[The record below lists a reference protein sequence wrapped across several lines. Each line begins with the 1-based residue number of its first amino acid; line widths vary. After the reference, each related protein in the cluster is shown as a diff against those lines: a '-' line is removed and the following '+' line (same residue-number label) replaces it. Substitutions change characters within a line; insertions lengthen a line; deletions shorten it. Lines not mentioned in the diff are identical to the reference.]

1 MSGYYIFVSSHGSL
15 SENYPPHK
23 VPTKGSK
30 RQPVDYKLVSF
41 AGIVLLAC
49 LFYPFVYAIWYLSPG
64 FTFNARWVV
73 IDITLCEDDP
83 SLCTETDLPIQIS
96 DQIVKIGEL
105 DYQTNEDNRNR
116 APFAGVRAGETVTIE
131 LFRNGEQLSVE
142 WVMPAQ
148 NLAKQIESLIIPLLV
163 YIPFWLAGTVILIFM
178 QPHSTQWRLLVL
190 FNYLTA
196 IWLAVGVTPAWPV
209 LYSSLILHA
218 VSWLMLPVFIHLHLV
233 VPSPLLKSDY
243 RIPLVILYVF
253 ALLMAALE
261 LLQMLPRF
269 IFIISI
275 LMATLGSI
283 VLLSFRTYSKRT
295 SSADRVASRL
305 MLAGVALAFGPG
317 IIIWLLPTLLEIR
330 TPGIL
335 ATSLALL
342 VIPMLPLFYT
352 YAIYK
357 RRLGLFEVR
366 INRLL
371 SLYALFI
378 VYLLILSAAA
388 LYGSVIPSSGGQ
400 VYAFYIMIILAFALA
415 VIPLQEQFRKRFNK
429 LAYGTEFDPN
439 DLFNVYASKIPAA
452 LDRDSLVDLLANEI
466 MPSLS
471 IRRSALL
478 INRVSE
484 YRTFYEHGVD
494 LVEEGIPA
502 KELDELISNAAIYLP
517 SEAKDDVN
525 GEETTGWVRLALL
538 LQRPSGIVGI
548 WLFGARDPDD
558 FYSQADIGLLNS
570 LAKLVA
576 ITLENMRL
584 IETVQSELVERKRA
598 EKSLKSYA
606 DRLELI
612 HEIDQAVLET
622 NSANE
627 IANYALPRLG
637 DLIPSVRGSV
647 SFYDLKSGEV
657 VLLAVYGRA
666 EEELGSELRLPIDL
680 FEMRKDLDKGMVWV
694 LEDITQKSDGSS
706 FVKKLHAEGIRSVL
720 SAPLIASGELIGS
733 LNLGSD
739 KPSGFDIEHQVI
751 ALEVASSLAVAI
763 HSALLLEQV
772 TGHSDELKRLS
783 ARLINI
789 QEEERKQISYELHDE
804 IGQVL
809 TAITYNL
816 ATVRRDLPPDVLMQ
830 IENRLSDTDDLVR
843 QVMGRVRS
851 MSLQLRPSMLK
862 DLGLVPTLR
871 WFINQYGNR
880 LNAEVEFKTDQI
892 EIEFPDVIQTT
903 LYRFV
908 QEGLTNI
915 ARHAHAQNVRIL
927 LETDN
932 GLVKAV
938 VEDDGIG
945 FNPEGVFSR
954 HDSDSGIGLIG
965 IRERVASIGGNVDI
979 TSAHGQGTRLSVE
992 IPLDNVDGQD

>member
-1 MSGYYIFVSSHGSL
+1 
-15 SENYPPHK
+15 
-23 VPTKGSK
+23 
-30 RQPVDYKLVSF
+30 
-41 AGIVLLAC
+41 
-49 LFYPFVYAIWYLSPG
+49 
-64 FTFNARWVV
+64 
-73 IDITLCEDDP
+73 
-83 SLCTETDLPIQIS
+83 
-96 DQIVKIGEL
+96 
-105 DYQTNEDNRNR
+105 
-116 APFAGVRAGETVTIE
+116 
-131 LFRNGEQLSVE
+131 
-142 WVMPAQ
+142 
-148 NLAKQIESLIIPLLV
+148 
-163 YIPFWLAGTVILIFM
+163 
-178 QPHSTQWRLLVL
+178 
-190 FNYLTA
+190 
-196 IWLAVGVTPAWPV
+196 
-209 LYSSLILHA
+209 
-218 VSWLMLPVFIHLHLV
+218 
-233 VPSPLLKSDY
+233 
-243 RIPLVILYVF
+243 
-253 ALLMAALE
+253 MAALE

-269 IFIISI
+269 VFMISI
-275 LMATLGSI
+275 LMATFGSI

-305 MLAGVALAFGPG
+305 MLAGVVLAFGPG
-317 IIIWLLPTLLEIR
+317 IIIWLLPTLFEIL

-342 VIPMLPLFYT
+342 AMPMLPLFYT

-357 RRLGLFEVR
+357 RRLGVFEVR

-400 VYAFYIMIILAFALA
+400 VYAFYIMIILAFTLA
-415 VIPLQEQFRKRFNK
+415 VIPLQEQFRKRLNK

-466 MPSLS
+466 MPPLR

-478 INRVSE
+478 INRESE

-494 LVEEGIPA
+494 LVEDGIPA
-502 KELDELISNAAIYLP
+502 QELDYLISNAAIYLP
-517 SEAKDDVN
+517 LEAEDDVN
-525 GEETTGWVRLALL
+525 GEVKTGWVRLALL

-558 FYSQADIGLLNS
+558 FYSQVDIDLLNS

-598 EKSLKSYA
+598 EKSAKSYA

-612 HEIDQAVLET
+612 HEIDQAVLEN
-622 NSANE
+622 NSADE
-627 IANYALPRLG
+627 IANYALPRLA
-637 DLIPSVRGSV
+637 DLIPCVRSSV
-647 SFYDLKSGEV
+647 SYYDLKSGEV
-657 VLLAVYGRA
+657 ELLAVYGRGA
-666 EEELGSELRLPIDL
+666 AELGTKVRLPIDL
-680 FEMRKDLDKGMVWV
+680 FEMRKDLDKGIVWV
-694 LEDITQKSDGSS
+694 LEDISLQSDESS
-706 FVKKLHAEGIRSVL
+706 FVTKLHAEGIRSVV

-739 KPSGFDIEHQVI
+739 KPGGFDLEHQDI
-751 ALEVASSLAVAI
+751 ALEVANSLAVAI

-772 TGHSDELKRLS
+772 TGHSEELKRLS
-783 ARLINI
+783 ARLFNI

-830 IENRLSDTDDLVR
+830 VEDRLSDTNDLVR
-843 QVMGRVRS
+843 QVMERVRS
-851 MSLQLRPSMLK
+851 MSLQLRPSMLQ
-862 DLGLVPTLR
+862 DLGLIPTLR
-871 WFINQYGNR
+871 WYINQYGNR
-880 LNAEVEFKTDQI
+880 LSVEVEFNAEQLDV
-892 EIEFPDVIQTT
+892 EFPDVIRTT

-915 ARHAHAQNVRIL
+915 ARHAQAQNVRVLIK
-927 LETDN
+927 TDN
-932 GLVKAV
+932 GLIKAV

-945 FNPEGVFSR
+945 FNPEGAFSR
-954 HDSDSGIGLIG
+954 RESDSGIGLLG
-965 IRERVASIGGNVDI
+965 IRERVASIGGYVDI
-979 TSAHGQGTRLSVE
+979 TSVHGHGTKLSVE
-992 IPLDNVDGQD
+992 IPLENIDGQD

>member
-1 MSGYYIFVSSHGSL
+1 MSGYYIFVSSQRSL

-23 VPTKGSK
+23 AATKGSK
-30 RQPVDYKLVSF
+30 RQPVDYKLVSI

-49 LFYPFVYAIWYLSPG
+49 LFYPFVYAIWYSTPG
-64 FTFNARWVV
+64 FTYNTRWVV
-73 IDITLCEDDP
+73 IDITLCEGEP
-83 SLCTETDLPIQIS
+83 SSCTETDLPLLID

-105 DYQTNEDNRNR
+105 DYQTYEENRNL
-116 APFAGVRAGETVTIE
+116 APFEGVRPGETVAIE
-131 LFRNGEQLSVE
+131 LVRSGEQLSVE
-142 WVMPAQ
+142 WVMPEQ
-148 NLAKQIESLIIPLLV
+148 NLAKRLESLIIPLLV

-196 IWLAVGVTPAWPV
+196 FWLAVGVIPGEPV
-209 LYSSLILHA
+209 LYSSVILHA
-218 VSWLMLPVFIHLHLV
+218 VSWLMLPIFIHLHLV
-233 VPSPLLKSDY
+233 VPSPLLKRDY
-243 RIPLVILYVF
+243 RIPLLILYVF
-253 ALLMAALE
+253 TLLMAALE

-269 IFIISI
+269 IYMIGI
-275 LMATLGSI
+275 LMAILGSI
-283 VLLSFRTYSKRT
+283 VLLSFRAYSKRT
-295 SSADRVASRL
+295 SPADRVASRL

-317 IIIWLLPTLLEIR
+317 ILIWLLPTLLDIR

-342 VIPMLPLFYT
+342 AIPMLPLFYT

-357 RRLGLFEVR
+357 RRLGVFEVR

-371 SLYALFI
+371 SFYALFI
-378 VYLLILSAAA
+378 VYLLILSTAA
-388 LYGSVIPSSGGQ
+388 LFGSVIPTSGGQ
-400 VYAFYIMIILAFALA
+400 IYAFYFMIILSLALA
-415 VIPLQEQFRKRFNK
+415 GIPLQEQFRKRLSK

-439 DLFNVYASKIPAA
+439 DLFNVFASEFPAA
-452 LDRDSLVDLLANEI
+452 LDRDSRADLIANEI
-466 MPSLS
+466 MPPLS

-478 INRVSE
+478 VKRESK
-484 YRTFYEHGVD
+484 YQPFYEHGVD
-494 LVEEGIPA
+494 LVEERIPT
-502 KELDELISNAAIYLP
+502 KELDELLSNAAIYMPLETEDNI
-517 SEAKDDVN
+517 SGQQAK
-525 GEETTGWVRLALL
+525 GWVRLALS
-538 LQRPSGIVGI
+538 LQRPSGVVGI

-558 FYSQADIGLLNS
+558 FYSQADIDLLNS

-612 HEIDQAVLET
+612 HEIDQAVLES

-627 IANYALPRLG
+627 IAKYTLPRLG
-637 DLIPSVRGSV
+637 DLIPFIRGSV
-647 SFYDLKSGEV
+647 SYYDLKSGEV
-657 VLLAVYGRA
+657 ALLAVYGRGD
-666 EEELGSELRLPIDL
+666 EDLGSELRLPIDL
-680 FEMRKDLDKGMVWV
+680 FEMRKDLDKGIVWV
-694 LEDITQKSDGSS
+694 LEDISQQSDESS

-739 KPSGFDIEHQVI
+739 KPSGFDLEHQVI
-751 ALEVASSLAVAI
+751 ALEVANSLAVAI

-783 ARLINI
+783 ARLINF

-816 ATVRRDLPPDVLMQ
+816 ATVRRDLPPEVLMQ

-843 QVMGRVRS
+843 QVMDRVRS
-851 MSLQLRPSMLK
+851 MSLQLRPSMLQ

-871 WFINQYGNR
+871 WYINQYGNR
-880 LNAEVEFKTDQI
+880 LNVEVDFKTDQI
-892 EIEFPDVIQTT
+892 DIDFPDVIQTT

-915 ARHAHAQNVRIL
+915 TRHAHAQNVRVL
-927 LETDN
+927 LTSEN
-932 GLVKAV
+932 GLVIAV

-954 HDSDSGIGLIG
+954 HDSDSGIGLLG

-979 TSAHGQGTRLSVE
+979 TSAFGQGTKLSVE
-992 IPLDNVDGQD
+992 IPMDNVDGQD